1 MVENALPREW
11 WMDEVWRKEGW
22 WEQEEVGAQVRR
34 SSDQSI
40 GTGRRRRGI
49 MFSTKTESP
58 SLSDAV
64 SSSRRLTPIDEPCGR
79 RVLVHVA
86 PRSRHPM
93 APMIPPS
100 LESITPDRVSPP
112 RVRARL
118 LAACQ

>member
-58 SLSDAV
+58 SIRCSLQLA
-64 SSSRRLTPIDEPCGR
+64 SSLHCSTSRVGGGCSCMSHPDHGTPWRP
-79 RVLVHVA
+79 
-86 PRSRHPM
+86 
-93 APMIPPS
+93 
-100 LESITPDRVSPP
+100 
-112 RVRARL
+112 
-118 LAACQ
+118 

>member
-58 SLSDAV
+58 SSQMQSPARVVTAL
-64 SSSRRLTPIDEPCGR
+64 LDEPCGR

-86 PRSRHPM
+86 PRSWHP
-93 APMIPPS
+93 
-100 LESITPDRVSPP
+100 
-112 RVRARL
+112 
-118 LAACQ
+118 